1 MNFFVGLSDSYKNIE
16 KLWTIIASFLVILFV
31 GAIITEVIRKKQP
44 TTYLKISPYIFTV
57 LGGCIAFICPL
68 ILEWWLAIFIIF
80 TIIPFIKSSQKTDL
94 IMFNRNVLKVDEND
108 YMYTPHLLKPRNL
121 IITNIICYLFGY
133 FVFYIV
139 CVL

>member
-57 LGGCIAFICPL
+57 LGIYPMCPGKAEFTVVKPIVASAELFIHGKWVDILAPQAGKDKVSYGALIAK
-68 ILEWWLAIFIIF
+68 E
-80 TIIPFIKSSQKTDL
+80 
-94 IMFNRNVLKVDEND
+94 
-108 YMYTPHLLKPRNL
+108 
-121 IITNIICYLFGY
+121 
-133 FVFYIV
+133 
-139 CVL
+139 